1 MPDAHTFVAPVLVH
15 ETGMRQHYLPLPID
29 VDDAFRASG
38 TRRVIATLNGHTV
51 RRAIV
56 SRKTS
61 GRHLVLS
68 RDLMRQLD
76 AAYGDLVEVELVA
89 DPEPDHVDLGELAAA
104 LAVDPEAKARF
115 DAFTPGKRRSL
126 AHYVTSAKRPET
138 RRARAEE
145 LTHKLRTYTL
155 YGDTHGR

>member
-1 MPDAHTFVAPVLVH
+1 MSETFSFVAPVLVH
-15 ETGMRQHYLPLPID
+15 ETGMRQHYLPLPAD
-29 VDDAFRASG
+29 VDDAFRAAKA
-38 TRRVIATLNGHTV
+38 RRVIATLNGHTV

-56 SRKTS
+56 NRKTS

-76 AAYGDLVEVELVA
+76 VAYGELVEVELVA
-89 DPEPDHVDLGELAAA
+89 DPAPDHVDLGELVEA
-104 LAVDPEAKARF
+104 LAADPEAKARF
-115 DAFTPGKRRSL
+115 DTFTPGKQRSL

-138 RRARAEE
+138 REARAEE
-145 LTHKLRTYTL
+145 LATKLRTYTL